1 MGSKNN
7 VLVHKDI
14 NYNLNA
20 IKTRL
25 FSDLSYDLVIREFK
39 FRYDK
44 KDIKAFLVFFDGM
57 INKDFVN
64 ENILF
69 KANSTYQ
76 NTNSIK
82 CESPSEFFKNFVISN
97 YSLKEVQSFN
107 EIINNICNCHCG
119 IFIDG
124 YDKCFMCDMIKYEH
138 RVINTPTFESS
149 VKGTQESF
157 NEVLNINT
165 ALIRKYVND
174 SNLIIEKI
182 PIGKRSQNSCAVIY
196 IKGLTNPTLV
206 KRIKNRISNID
217 TDIIITTDN
226 LSQFIE
232 TNTYSIIPQIM
243 PTEKPDRVASFL
255 MQGRCIILTNNSP
268 IAGVIP
274 TTIIDWFHSSEDGYL
289 RAPFNF
295 LLKLIRIAAIL
306 ISLFLPALYIATVTY
321 HIEILP
327 TNIAMMLTAS
337 RDAVP
342 FPFVVEV
349 LMMEI
354 AFELLREAETRVPT
368 KVGPI
373 VSIVGGLIL
382 GQLAVEANIICSFT
396 MIIVG
401 FTGICMYALPN
412 YYSSYGLRNMRYI
425 LIILAFFNGY
435 LALSFGVFLFILI
448 LANSFSIGTRLLPS
462 FYIDKKRNVIQ
473 QIFTEPIW
481 KKEFRPYYTKA
492 TDKTSQPNISRRW
505 LFNEKKQ

>member
-1 MGSKNN
+1 MSKKNN
-7 VLVHKDI
+7 QVVYKNI
-14 NYNLNA
+14 EMNLEA

-39 FRYDK
+39 FRYEK

-82 CESPSEFFKNFVISN
+82 CENASDFFKNFIISN
-97 YSLKEVQSFN
+97 YSLEESSSFN
-107 EIINNICNCHCG
+107 QIIEKICNSHCA
-119 IFIDG
+119 IFIDN
-124 YDKCFMCDMIKYEH
+124 YDKCFLCDMIKYEH
-138 RVINTPTFESS
+138 RTISNPTFESS
-149 VKGTQESF
+149 VKGTQEAF

-182 PIGKRSQNSCAVIY
+182 PIGKRSKNSCVVMY
-196 IKGLTNPTLV
+196 INNLTNMKIV
-206 KRIKNRISNID
+206 KKIKNRIANID
-217 TDIIITTDN
+217 TDIILTTDN

-232 TNTYSIIPQIM
+232 TNTFSIIPQIM

-255 MQGRCIILTNNSP
+255 MQGRCVILTNNSS

-289 RAPFNF
+289 RTPFNF
-295 LLKLIRIAAIL
+295 ILKLIRIAA
-306 ISLFLPALYIATVTY
+306 
-321 HIEILP
+321 
-327 TNIAMMLTAS
+327 AS

-349 LMMEI
+349 ILMEV

-382 GQLAVEANIICSFT
+382 GQIAVEANIICSFT

-425 LIILAFFNGY
+425 LIILSFANGY
-435 LALSFGVFLFILI
+435 LALSFGVFIFLLI
-448 LANSFSIGTRLLPS
+448 LANSYSIGTRLLPS
-462 FYIDKKRNVIQ
+462 FYIDKNRNVIQ
-473 QIFTEPIW
+473 QIFTEPVW
-481 KKEFRPYYTKA
+481 KRENRPYYTKA
-492 TDKTSQPNISRRW
+492 KDKTSQPSISRRW
-505 LFNEKKQ
+505 LFNEKK

>member
-1 MGSKNN
+1 MSSKNN
-7 VLVHKDI
+7 QLVHKDI
-14 NYNLNA
+14 SSNLKA
-20 IKTRL
+20 IKKRL
-25 FSDLSYDLVIREFK
+25 FSDLSYDLIIREFK

-82 CESPSEFFKNFVISN
+82 CENTEDFFKNFIISN
-97 YSLKEVQSFN
+97 YSLKESSNFK
-107 EIINNICNCHCG
+107 EIVDKVCNSYCA

-124 YDKCFMCDMIKYEH
+124 YNKCFLCDMIKYEH
-138 RVINTPTFESS
+138 RAINTPTFESS
-149 VKGTQESF
+149 VKGTQEAF

-182 PIGKRSQNSCAVIY
+182 PIGKRSQNSCAIMY
-196 IKGLTNPTLV
+196 INNLTNHKLV
-206 KRIKNRISNID
+206 NQLKNRISNID
-217 TDIIITTDN
+217 TDVILTTDN

-232 TNTYSIIPQIM
+232 TNTFSIIPQIM

-255 MQGRCIILTNNSP
+255 MQGRCVILTNNSP
-268 IAGVIP
+268 IAGIVP
-274 TTIIDWFHSSEDGYL
+274 TTIVDWFHSSEDGYL
-289 RAPFNF
+289 RTPFNF
-295 LLKLIRIAAIL
+295 LLKIIRITAIF

-321 HIEILP
+321 HIDILP
-327 TNIAMMLTAS
+327 TNIAMMLAAS
-337 RDAVP
+337 REAVP
-342 FPFVVEV
+342 IHFVLEV
-349 LMMEI
+349 IMMEV
-354 AFELLREAETRVPT
+354 AFELLREAETRVPN

-382 GQLAVEANIICSFT
+382 GQLAVQANIICSFT

-412 YYSSYGLRNMRYI
+412 YYSSYGIRNMRYI
-425 LIILAFFNGY
+425 LIILAFLNGY
-435 LALSFGVFLFILI
+435 LALSFGVFLFIVI
-448 LANSFSIGTRLLPS
+448 LADTYSIGTKLLPS
-462 FYIDKKRNVIQ
+462 FYIDTKRNVIQ

-481 KKEFRPYYTKA
+481 KREKRPYYTNA
-492 TDKTSQPNISRRW
+492 IDKTSQSKISRRW
-505 LFNEKKQ
+505 LFNEKK

>member
-1 MGSKNN
+1 MSKKNN
-7 VLVHKDI
+7 QVVYKNIEL
-14 NYNLNA
+14 NLEA

-39 FRYDK
+39 FRYEK

-82 CESPSEFFKNFVISN
+82 CEDASDFFKNFIISN
-97 YSLKEVQSFN
+97 YSLEESSNFN
-107 EIINNICNCHCG
+107 QIIEKICNSHCA
-119 IFIDG
+119 IFIDN
-124 YDKCFMCDMIKYEH
+124 YDKCFLCDMIKYEH
-138 RVINTPTFESS
+138 RTISNPTFESS
-149 VKGTQESF
+149 VKGTQEAF

-182 PIGKRSQNSCAVIY
+182 PIGKRSKNSCVVMY
-196 IKGLTNPTLV
+196 INNLTNMKIV
-206 KRIKNRISNID
+206 KKIKNRITNID
-217 TDIIITTDN
+217 TDIILTTDT

-232 TNTYSIIPQIM
+232 TNTFSIIPQIM

-255 MQGRCIILTNNSP
+255 MQGRCVILTNNSP

-289 RAPFNF
+289 RTPFNF
-295 LLKLIRIAAIL
+295 ILKLIRIAAIL

-321 HIEILP
+321 HIDILP
-327 TNIAMMLTAS
+327 TNIAMMLAAS

-342 FPFVVEV
+342 LPFVAEV
-349 LMMEI
+349 ILMEV

-382 GQLAVEANIICSFT
+382 GQIAVEANIICSFT

-425 LIILAFFNGY
+425 LIILSFANGY
-435 LALSFGVFLFILI
+435 LALSFGVFIFLLI
-448 LANSFSIGTRLLPS
+448 LANSYSIGTRLLPS
-462 FYIDKKRNVIQ
+462 FYIDKNRNVIQ
-473 QIFTEPIW
+473 QIFTEPVW
-481 KKEFRPYYTKA
+481 KRENRPYYTKA
-492 TDKTSQPNISRRW
+492 KDKTSQPSISRRW
-505 LFNEKKQ
+505 LFNEKK

>member
-1 MGSKNN
+1 MSSKNN
-7 VLVHKDI
+7 QLVHKNIDK
-14 NYNLNA
+14 NLNA

-25 FSDLSYDLVIREFK
+25 SSDLSYDLIIREFN

-44 KDIKAFLVFFDGM
+44 KDVKAFLVFFDGM

-76 NTNSIK
+76 DTNSVK
-82 CESPSEFFKNFVISN
+82 CKNTADFFKNFVISN
-97 YSLKEVQSFN
+97 YSLKETNNFK
-107 EIINNICNCHCG
+107 EIIDNVCNSQCA

-124 YDKCFMCDMIKYEH
+124 YDKCFMCDMINYEH
-138 RVINTPTFESS
+138 RPISTPTFESS
-149 VKGTQESF
+149 IKGTQEAF

-182 PIGKRSQNSCAVIY
+182 EIGKRSKNSCAIMY
-196 IKGLTNPTLV
+196 IKGLTNPELV
-206 KRIKNRISNID
+206 KRIKNRIANID

-243 PTEKPDRVASFL
+243 PTEKPDKVASFL
-255 MQGRCIILTNNSP
+255 MQGRCVILTNNSP

-274 TTIIDWFHSSEDGYL
+274 TTIVDWFHSGEDGYL

-295 LLKLIRIAAIL
+295 LLKLIRIIAII

-321 HIEILP
+321 HLEILP
-327 TNIAMMLTAS
+327 TNIAMMLAAS
-337 RDAVP
+337 REAVP
-342 FPFVVEV
+342 IPFVVEV
-349 LMMEI
+349 IMMEV
-354 AFELLREAETRVPT
+354 AFELLREAEIRVPT

-396 MIIVG
+396 MIVIA

-412 YYSSYGLRNMRYI
+412 YYSSYGIRNMRYV
-425 LIILAFFNGY
+425 LIILAFVNGY
-435 LALSFGVFLFILI
+435 LALSFGVLLFLLI
-448 LANSFSIGTRLLPS
+448 LANTYSIGTRLLPS
-462 FYIDKKRNVIQ
+462 FYIDKKRNIIQ
-473 QIFTEPIW
+473 QIFTEPVW
-481 KKEFRPYYTKA
+481 KREVRPYYTKA
-492 TDKTSQPNISRRW
+492 SDTTSQPNISRRW